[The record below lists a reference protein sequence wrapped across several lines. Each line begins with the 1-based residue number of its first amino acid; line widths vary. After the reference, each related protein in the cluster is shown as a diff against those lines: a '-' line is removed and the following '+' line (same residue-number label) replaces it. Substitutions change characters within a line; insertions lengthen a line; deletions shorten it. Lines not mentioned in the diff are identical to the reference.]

1 MEELIECKRCGKEFK
16 PRYDGQVFC
25 SRRCISIYKQ
35 RMNEMHEKYGREFNK
50 WLNDKRD
57 YQYAPEKF

>member
-16 PRYDGQVFC
+16 PRYEGQVFC

-35 RMNEMHEKYGREFNK
+35 KMNAMIDQYGKDFTK
-50 WLNDKRD
+50 WLNDKKD
-57 YQYAPEKF
+57 LSYAPERF